1 MTENSTASGSTAG
14 STQQVSLPTFTSN
27 VPPPGRL
34 ELKGKLSDNWK
45 KWKQVWDAYETVTK
59 LNEKESKFRV
69 ATFITCIGA
78 EALEVHNGLPFRSE
92 DEKQDINVV
101 LDLWNSHCIGQTNI
115 IYERYRFN
123 NRKQESHESIDVY
136 ATALRALAATCE
148 FGALKDEMI
157 RDRLVCG
164 ITENSVRRKLL
175 QEPKLSLEKCLDI
188 CRSAEATSA
197 HLKAISGQST
207 STDKPVDTV
216 NTLDKRR
223 KSKTPPKRRS
233 KGPKQPV
240 PEPKEDLLK
249 CCKHCGRSHIKQ
261 RFKCPAF
268 GKVCSAC
275 NKPNHF
281 AEMCKSAP
289 GRNSRPR
296 NGVNMID
303 ADSSSEEEL
312 LSVTFDSTEGSVH
325 IVNEDKLPEKKIFAT
340 MEIAGKSVR
349 MQIDTGASCNVLPQ
363 KFVPS
368 GTNIIQSDRTLK
380 MYSKSTM
387 PVLGTCRVRMRNP
400 KNNKKYNAEF
410 VVVKGDYTPLIGS
423 RASQQMNLV
432 TVQQDNIQQVTMNTA
447 SLTLDQVKEEFG
459 DVFKGQ
465 GCMEGKLHLE
475 IDKTVTPVINPPHR
489 VPFALKEKLKSEL
502 DRLEGLEM
510 IRKVKEPTDW
520 VSSLVV
526 VEKPNGKLRICI
538 DPVHLNKALKRSHY
552 PLPVIEDVLPELA
565 DVKVFSKADLKDGF
579 LHIELDNESSL
590 LTTFQT
596 PWGRYC
602 WKRMPFGISPAPEL
616 FQQKLDQNLEGL
628 PGVHRIF
635 DDLLITG
642 KGDTLLAASQDHDR
656 NLRNLL
662 ERCQERNIKLNREKF
677 MFKCS
682 QVPFIGHLLTNEGLK
697 PDPQKVEAICNMP
710 RPEDVQAVQRFVNT
724 VKYLSRF
731 LEDLSDMSEP
741 LRRLTHRD
749 VPWEWSQE
757 QEEAFVKIKKAV
769 STAPVLKF
777 FTPSEPTEGEGDASE
792 RGIGFALMQQGQ
804 PVTYASR
811 ALTKAEQN
819 YSQIEKELL
828 AQVFGMEHNHQYVY
842 GRRVTLW
849 TDHKPLEMIVRNPLL
864 LLQNVYSVF

>member
-1 MTENSTASGSTAG
+1 
-14 STQQVSLPTFTSN
+14 
-27 VPPPGRL
+27 
-34 ELKGKLSDNWK
+34 
-45 KWKQVWDAYETVTK
+45 
-59 LNEKESKFRV
+59 
-69 ATFITCIGA
+69 
-78 EALEVHNGLPFRSE
+78 
-92 DEKQDINVV
+92 
-101 LDLWNSHCIGQTNI
+101 
-115 IYERYRFN
+115 
-123 NRKQESHESIDVY
+123 
-136 ATALRALAATCE
+136 
-148 FGALKDEMI
+148 
-157 RDRLVCG
+157 
-164 ITENSVRRKLL
+164 
-175 QEPKLSLEKCLDI
+175 
-188 CRSAEATSA
+188 
-197 HLKAISGQST
+197 
-207 STDKPVDTV
+207 
-216 NTLDKRR
+216 
-223 KSKTPPKRRS
+223 
-233 KGPKQPV
+233 
-240 PEPKEDLLK
+240 
-249 CCKHCGRSHIKQ
+249 
-261 RFKCPAF
+261 
-268 GKVCSAC
+268 
-275 NKPNHF
+275 
-281 AEMCKSAP
+281 
-289 GRNSRPR
+289 
-296 NGVNMID
+296 
-303 ADSSSEEEL
+303 
-312 LSVTFDSTEGSVH
+312 
-325 IVNEDKLPEKKIFAT
+325 
-340 MEIAGKSVR
+340 

-475 IDKTVTPVINPPHR
+475 IDKTVTPVINPPRR

-656 NLRNLL
+656 NY
-662 ERCQERNIKLNREKF
+662 EI
-677 MFKCS
+677 S
-682 QVPFIGHLLTNEGLK
+682 
-697 PDPQKVEAICNMP
+697 
-710 RPEDVQAVQRFVNT
+710 
-724 VKYLSRF
+724 
-731 LEDLSDMSEP
+731 
-741 LRRLTHRD
+741 
-749 VPWEWSQE
+749 
-757 QEEAFVKIKKAV
+757 
-769 STAPVLKF
+769 
-777 FTPSEPTEGEGDASE
+777 
-792 RGIGFALMQQGQ
+792 
-804 PVTYASR
+804 
-811 ALTKAEQN
+811 
-819 YSQIEKELL
+819 
-828 AQVFGMEHNHQYVY
+828 
-842 GRRVTLW
+842 
-849 TDHKPLEMIVRNPLL
+849 
-864 LLQNVYSVF
+864 